1 MSQRERMTV
10 LQLIPAMDSG
20 GAEVCVL
27 EQSRALVGAGHRV
40 LVGSAGGRLESQ
52 LQAAGAEAVRLHCGM
67 KSLHWFRSI
76 LQLRRLL
83 LSEQVD
89 LVDVHSRLPAWCLW
103 FVLRLLPARQR
114 PLVVHT
120 VHGLNSL
127 GYYSRIMLRASCVV
141 AVSECVREHLR
152 VMAGGQQTAG
162 VVVIYRGVD
171 SQRFSRRWPQS
182 DGWRAEYLREHPEAI
197 GRFLLLLPGRLS
209 RGKGHVDLIR
219 LLADLRAVGVEVQA
233 LCPGNTSGREH
244 YVSELQSLAAALRVS
259 DCLVFPGL
267 REDLESIYAGVDVVL
282 SLSSSPESFS
292 LTTAE
297 ALATGV
303 PVVGYDHGGAG
314 ELLRRIFSGGLVRPG
329 DRGELFERVRRVL
342 GGQLVPGP
350 FPADLE
356 LSEMQRKTLEL
367 YEKIVSDRCRPGESC

>member
-52 LQAAGAEAVRLHCGM
+52 LRAAGAEAVRLHCGM

-76 LQLRRLL
+76 LQLRRVL
-83 LSEQVD
+83 LSERVD
-89 LVDVHSRLPAWCLW
+89 VVDVHSRLPAWCLW

-292 LTTAE
+292 LTIGFLKCSEKPLNCTKKSFQ
-297 ALATGV
+297 TG
-303 PVVGYDHGGAG
+303 A
-314 ELLRRIFSGGLVRPG
+314 
-329 DRGELFERVRRVL
+329 DRGNPVEVRECAL
-342 GGQLVPGP
+342 QICPETG
-350 FPADLE
+350 
-356 LSEMQRKTLEL
+356 TLWG
-367 YEKIVSDRCRPGESC
+367 SNACSF